1 MNTQI
6 TLDHI
11 KAILFRAASLN
22 DALAQLDS
30 LGVSY
35 RGETAYVIDA
45 FGVTFW
51 PARTRLSGNRPLFV
65 MVDSENVR
73 DTTEEHLAV
82 LAQLQGSEL
91 VTEVPAATF
100 PVAAEH
106 PFCKVDSA
114 CSYRNCSATCPVITK
129 QFTASVDNRKSML
142 YGFRLEFARTL
153 LRNERRLKSS
163 QAEGYQL

>member
-11 KAILFRAASLN
+11 KAILFRATSLN
-22 DALAQLDS
+22 EALAQLYS

-35 RGETAYVIDA
+35 RGQTAYVIDA

-82 LAQLQGSEL
+82 LAQLQAPEL

-106 PFCKVDSA
+106 PEIEV
-114 CSYRNCSATCPVITK
+114 P
-129 QFTASVDNRKSML
+129 TASAGKPRFNYFKVYVKTGVLREM
-142 YGFRLEFARTL
+142 
-153 LRNERRLKSS
+153 LRNERRLKRSM
-163 QAEGYQL
+163 AEGYQL

>member
-11 KAILFRAASLN
+11 KAILFRATSLN
-22 DALAQLDS
+22 EALAQLDS

-82 LAQLQGSEL
+82 LAQLQGPEL

-106 PFCKVDSA
+106 PEIEAYLK
-114 CSYRNCSATCPVITK
+114 THLLPVMI
-129 QFTASVDNRKSML
+129 
-142 YGFRLEFARTL
+142 RTIH
-153 LRNERRLKSS
+153 RIKRA
-163 QAEGYQL
+163 QAERYQL

>member
-51 PARTRLSGNRPLFV
+51 PARIRLSGNRPLFV
-65 MVDSENVR
+65 TVDSENVR
-73 DTTEEHLAV
+73 DTTDAHLAV
-82 LAQLQGSEL
+82 LAQLQAPEL

-100 PVAAEH
+100 PAAAEYPEIEAYLKTH
-106 PFCKVDSA
+106 LLA
-114 CSYRNCSATCPVITK
+114 LMI
-129 QFTASVDNRKSML
+129 
-142 YGFRLEFARTL
+142 RTIH
-153 LRNERRLKSS
+153 RIKRA
-163 QAEGYQL
+163 QAEAYRL